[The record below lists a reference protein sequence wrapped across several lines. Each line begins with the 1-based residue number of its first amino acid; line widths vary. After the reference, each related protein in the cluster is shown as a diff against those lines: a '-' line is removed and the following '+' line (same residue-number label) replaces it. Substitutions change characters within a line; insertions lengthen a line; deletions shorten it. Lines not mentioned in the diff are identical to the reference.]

1 MVKECFKRYG
11 AAAFMI
17 AVVSAALLLSG
28 CAKTEGT
35 APTEEAESKAV
46 CRIGLSNDSYV
57 IERWLRERDIFV
69 SAAQELG
76 AEVNVQNANGDVD
89 EQISQ
94 IEYFIKKQMDVIV
107 VVAGDCE
114 ALSDVMR
121 RAKEAGIKTICYDRL
136 IHNSNCDLYISCD
149 STQVG
154 RLMAENM
161 AANIPEGGNIFLIL
175 GPKND
180 DNVTKIRD
188 GVFEVL
194 DKSSIKVAYEANC
207 DGWLAEQAY
216 TYVKEGLKKERNIKG
231 IICGNDDLASQAFK
245 ALAEERLAGNV
256 FLTGQDGDLAACQ
269 RIVEGTQEMTA
280 FKYTEEQA
288 RLAAK
293 YAVLLAQGEPFSDV
307 TATIHDGAYDVP
319 YLRMEPIAVTKEN
332 MDSVMIEGGFRTKED
347 VYLNVD

>member
-35 APTEEAESKAV
+35 APTEEAEAKAV

-207 DGWLAEQAY
+207 DGWLVEQAY

-293 YAVLLAQGEPFSDV
+293 YAVLLAQGEPLSDV

>member
-1 MVKECFKRYG
+1 
-11 AAAFMI
+11 
-17 AVVSAALLLSG
+17 
-28 CAKTEGT
+28 
-35 APTEEAESKAV
+35 
-46 CRIGLSNDSYV
+46 
-57 IERWLRERDIFV
+57 
-69 SAAQELG
+69 
-76 AEVNVQNANGDVD
+76 
-89 EQISQ
+89 
-94 IEYFIKKQMDVIV
+94 
-107 VVAGDCE
+107 
-114 ALSDVMR
+114 
-121 RAKEAGIKTICYDRL
+121 
-136 IHNSNCDLYISCD
+136 
-149 STQVG
+149 
-154 RLMAENM
+154 MAENM

-293 YAVLLAQGEPFSDV
+293 YAVLLAQGEPLSDV